1 MNNMRYAPTAK
12 LRWIDHEYY
21 GYEHGKNKTI
31 TVLEQ
36 WHQREVLTEQHGW
49 QPIEGGEWKEVLT
62 EKSNAI

>member
-12 LRWIDHEYY
+12 LRWIDREYW
-21 GYEHGKNKTI
+21 GEFNNKKTV

-36 WHQREVLTEQHGW
+36 WYQREVLTEQYGW
-49 QPIEGGEWKEVLT
+49 QPIEGGEWKEVPT

>member
-12 LRWIDHEYY
+12 LRWIDREYY
-21 GYEHGKNKTI
+21 GTEFGKEKTI

-49 QPIEGGEWKEVLT
+49 QPIEGGEWKEVPT
-62 EKSNAI
+62 EKST

>member
-12 LRWIDHEYY
+12 LRWIDRECWDEF
-21 GYEHGKNKTI
+21 GSKKTI

-49 QPIEGGEWKEVLT
+49 QPIEGGEWKEIPT
-62 EKSNAI
+62 EKNNG